1 MEIGNQIKK
10 YRSELKLSQEQLA
23 EKIFVTRQTI
33 SNWENEKNYPDIKSL
48 LMLSSLFG
56 ISLDILVKGDIEEM
70 KEQIKETDIKKFDR
84 YGNIYTILLL
94 AMIIS
99 PIPLVRYLH
108 VMGIVIWAVLAVIT
122 LFVANR
128 VEKVKKEL
136 DIQTYREIVAFM
148 NGEKLDEIEKQKERK
163 KLRTQRIGLVIGGGV
178 VALVVCMVMAVL
190 LY

>member
-178 VALVVCMVMAVL
+178 IALVVCMVMAVL